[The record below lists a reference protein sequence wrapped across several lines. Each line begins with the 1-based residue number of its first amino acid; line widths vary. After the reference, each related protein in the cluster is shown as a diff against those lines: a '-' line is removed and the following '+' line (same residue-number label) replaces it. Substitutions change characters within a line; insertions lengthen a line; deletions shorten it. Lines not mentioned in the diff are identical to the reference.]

1 MSWLVKSRA
10 YGVGSNLQQA
20 FEDGDEKELS
30 TTVGGRID
38 VAKLFDDIKVRSAL
52 SADAA
57 PGTAHARARPGCAV
71 QARALQVTISTRL
84 LH

>member
-57 PGTAHARARPGCAV
+57 PDTAHACARPGCAV

>member
-57 PGTAHARARPGCAV
+57 PDTAHAV

-84 LH
+84 PH